1 MSTRRLPPPSDP
13 EDAPIALLITHELTR
28 RFGNVM
34 ALDGLTVSIEPGI
47 TGLVG
52 SNGAGKS
59 TLVKI
64 LLGLLEPSSGSAH
77 VMGHDVVRENRAI
90 RSLVGYMPEHDCLP
104 PEMTAAEFVSYMAR
118 CSGLP
123 ATAARE
129 RAAEVLRHVG
139 LFEERY
145 RPMRGYST
153 GMAQRVKLAQAL
165 VHDPRLLILDEPTA
179 GVDPV
184 GSAEMAE
191 LILAL
196 KARGKTVLITS
207 HLLGQIEE
215 LCDRVAIL
223 DRGGLVAE
231 GEVAELAGATGRL
244 SFETEVLP
252 PEEIAALRAWLES
265 RGRRLEA
272 VAPARRRVEEV
283 FRTHVGRGPRDTEGG
298 R

>member
-1 MSTRRLPPPSDP
+1 MPPPSDP

-77 VMGHDVVRENRAI
+77 VMGYDVVRENRAI

-165 VHDPRLLILDEPTA
+165 VHDPRLVILDEPTS

-184 GSAEMAE
+184 GAAAISE
-191 LILAL
+191 LILQL
-196 KARGKTVLITS
+196 KAQGKTVLITS
-207 HLLGQIEE
+207 HLLTQIEE
-215 LCDRVAIL
+215 ICDRVAIL
-223 DRGGLVAE
+223 DRGRLILEGAVCDLVGRAERQALIVEKLSPSELQELRGWLGL
-231 GEVAELAGATGRL
+231 
-244 SFETEVLP
+244 
-252 PEEIAALRAWLES
+252 
-265 RGRRLEA
+265 RGRTLEA
-272 VAPARRRVEEV
+272 VAAPRARLDQIFLER
-283 FRTHVGRGPRDTEGG
+283 VGRGEAKNPEGG
-298 R
+298 G

>member
-1 MSTRRLPPPSDP
+1 MSPPSES
-13 EDAPIALLITHELTR
+13 EDVPIALLITHELTR

-165 VHDPRLLILDEPTA
+165 VHDPRILVLDEPTNGLDPA
-179 GVDPV
+179 GRD
-184 GSAEMAE
+184 EM
-191 LILAL
+191 L
-196 KARGKTVLITS
+196 
-207 HLLGQIEE
+207 
-215 LCDRVAIL
+215 
-223 DRGGLVAE
+223 
-231 GEVAELAGATGRL
+231 
-244 SFETEVLP
+244 
-252 PEEIAALRAWLES
+252 
-265 RGRRLEA
+265 
-272 VAPARRRVEEV
+272 ARRTCSESSSASAI
-283 FRTHVGRGPRDTEGG
+283 TWC
-298 R
+298 